1 MLVDSAL
8 VCTALVKVDYYVR
21 DMFKLTNNVLTYTNS
36 ADDNFVESNSQ
47 INTVKRAQRGAK
59 MIVL

>member
-8 VCTALVKVDYYVR
+8 VCTALVKFNVDYYVR

-36 ADDNFVESNSQ
+36 ADDNFVESTSQ
-47 INTVKRAQRGAK
+47 TNTVKRAQRGAK
-59 MIVL
+59 